1 MYEVLCMSDSAENF
15 IKLLSSYLN
24 NNEIQLYNPDWN
36 EIFEIASIHDLCG
49 ILYASINSKK
59 NCANKEI
66 MKKLETMFVSTI
78 RYSTVQEITL
88 QNLIEILCKNKIR
101 HILFKGAVLKNYYPD
116 KELRSM
122 GDIDIVIDSENQKAV
137 HEILIKNGFEFDEVS
152 SHKSVRNYIK
162 NNICFEIHSQI
173 IEKNLFDDIDY
184 ISYFNNNFENAVLIK
199 DYTYEFNHEY
209 HFLYIMVHMAKH
221 FKFSGCG
228 VRMLLDIAAFVKHLS
243 YVLRWD
249 VIEKELSVLCLEKF
263 SANIFE
269 LCRKWF
275 NVTIPILDFK
285 ADETEINIIGDYI
298 IDGGVFG
305 YNGKNVDALRFAENN
320 KLFAGKLKNILKMIF
335 PSYEHL
341 KSRYV
346 WFENVPKYLLPIGWF
361 RFWWLHVVKN
371 RENGIERIKN
381 AFQNNEDAYIHNK
394 LLSIAGL
401 NRKKD

>member
-1 MYEVLCMSDSAENF
+1 MSDSAKNF

-49 ILYASINSKK
+49 ILYANINSKK
-59 NCANKEI
+59 ICANKEI

-88 QNLIEILCKNKIR
+88 QNLIKILSDNKIR
-101 HILFKGAVLKNYYPD
+101 HILFKGTVLKDYYPD

-122 GDIDIVIDSENQKAV
+122 GDIDIVIDNENQKAI
-137 HEILIKNGFEFDEVS
+137 HDILIEKGFEFDELA

-162 NNICFEIHSQI
+162 NNVCFEIHSQI

-184 ISYFNNNFENAVLIK
+184 ISYFNDNFGNAVLIK
-199 DYTYEFNHEY
+199 DYTYEFNYEY

-228 VRMLLDIAAFVKHLS
+228 VRMLLDVAVFVKHLS
-243 YVLRWD
+243 NVLKWD
-249 VIEKELSVLCLEKF
+249 VIEKELSVLGLERF

-269 LCRKWF
+269 LCKKWF
-275 NVTIPILDFK
+275 NVVIPIFDFET
-285 ADETEINIIGDYI
+285 DESEVNLIGDYI

-305 YNGKNVDALRFAENN
+305 YNGKNVDALRFIENDET
-320 KLFAGKLKNILKMIF
+320 FACKLKNILRMVF

-346 WFENVPKYLLPIGWF
+346 WFENVPKCLLPLGWL
-361 RFWWLHVVKN
+361 RFWWFRVIKN
-371 RENGIERIKN
+371 RENNVGRIKN
-381 AFQNNEDAYIHNK
+381 AFRDNEDASIHNK
-394 LLSIAGL
+394 LLNIAGL
-401 NRKKD
+401 SRKKD